1 MTNEEKMNKY
11 MQRNVKLFPPFLA
24 LTWDVV
30 FVWTISTMFFT
41 TQKGLSFSQ
50 SVLLDS
56 FLMLFGCIFIIPVAN
71 IFKKMNSV
79 KATQIG
85 SLGYA
90 VYLLLCIFGQN
101 FMTFVFAQAFMAFA
115 YALCGLKANL
125 VLTKS
130 LSLLNK
136 DGDYDRVYG
145 KGIALLYVIE
155 AVGAVAITYVYTWQP
170 YLAYWI
176 SFGVVLFVFFYGFLL
191 VPPEKFQAQNIVVEA
206 KQEKPLS
213 TNTTKKQNGFIRIL
227 KSPFFISLLVY
238 MFMMRGA
245 MSIINTNFKMFLQ
258 QAIDIGVI
266 PVFLYG
272 YIYALGKLFAAIS
285 SKFQFKFNLKFNV
298 RCVVIFSVSLILSFL
313 FAGIAYLVFPLNI
326 GTIVFIIIM
335 SLVQMCVYQPC
346 RIFVNNYMQVCIPP
360 KDIEQAYSIRIMVEY
375 LGYAIVSAIYSA
387 LLAGFGDNYGWTS
400 VVYIAVLALPI
411 LASMIWFI
419 NMLIKK
425 YTQKYTII
433 RPEYT
438 DN

>member
-136 DGDYDRVYG
+136 DSDYDRVYG

-155 AVGAVAITYVYTWQP
+155 AVGAIVITYVYTWQP

-191 VPPEKFQAQNIVVEA
+191 VPPEKFQAQNIVV
-206 KQEKPLS
+206 
-213 TNTTKKQNGFIRIL
+213 
-227 KSPFFISLLVY
+227 
-238 MFMMRGA
+238 
-245 MSIINTNFKMFLQ
+245 
-258 QAIDIGVI
+258 
-266 PVFLYG
+266 
-272 YIYALGKLFAAIS
+272 
-285 SKFQFKFNLKFNV
+285 
-298 RCVVIFSVSLILSFL
+298 
-313 FAGIAYLVFPLNI
+313 
-326 GTIVFIIIM
+326 
-335 SLVQMCVYQPC
+335 
-346 RIFVNNYMQVCIPP
+346 
-360 KDIEQAYSIRIMVEY
+360 
-375 LGYAIVSAIYSA
+375 
-387 LLAGFGDNYGWTS
+387 
-400 VVYIAVLALPI
+400 
-411 LASMIWFI
+411 
-419 NMLIKK
+419 
-425 YTQKYTII
+425 
-433 RPEYT
+433 
-438 DN
+438 

>member
-1 MTNEEKMNKY
+1 
-11 MQRNVKLFPPFLA
+11 
-24 LTWDVV
+24 
-30 FVWTISTMFFT
+30 
-41 TQKGLSFSQ
+41 
-50 SVLLDS
+50 
-56 FLMLFGCIFIIPVAN
+56 
-71 IFKKMNSV
+71 
-79 KATQIG
+79 
-85 SLGYA
+85 
-90 VYLLLCIFGQN
+90 
-101 FMTFVFAQAFMAFA
+101 
-115 YALCGLKANL
+115 
-125 VLTKS
+125 
-130 LSLLNK
+130 
-136 DGDYDRVYG
+136 
-145 KGIALLYVIE
+145 
-155 AVGAVAITYVYTWQP
+155 
-170 YLAYWI
+170 
-176 SFGVVLFVFFYGFLL
+176 
-191 VPPEKFQAQNIVVEA
+191 
-206 KQEKPLS
+206 
-213 TNTTKKQNGFIRIL
+213 
-227 KSPFFISLLVY
+227 

-245 MSIINTNFKMFLQ
+245 MSIINSNFKVFLQ

-326 GTIVFIIIM
+326 GTIVFIVMM

-360 KDIEQAYSIRIMVEY
+360 RDIEQAYSVRIMVEY